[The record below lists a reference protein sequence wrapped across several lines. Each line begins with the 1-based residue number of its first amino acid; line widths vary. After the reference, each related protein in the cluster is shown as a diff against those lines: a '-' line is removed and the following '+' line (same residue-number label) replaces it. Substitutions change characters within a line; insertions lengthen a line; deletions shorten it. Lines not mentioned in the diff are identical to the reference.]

1 MLLTPE
7 LESTLLEQITARPDK
22 ALVLP
27 DWAYWK
33 GSTQPIVYVDGLPTR
48 LSRHLYERAI
58 GPLEHRVT
66 LHLRDGVHPK
76 NVNPHLF
83 VALERRARGE
93 RCPNG
98 HLYAGN
104 EMPDNSMGWRCRTC
118 YLSWRDRHSN
128 GGLNAGQINAAKT
141 HCPQRHRYTPENTLY
156 LSNGRRRC
164 RTCNAEQ
171 SRKYYANRKAS

>member
-1 MLLTPE
+1 MILTAE
-7 LESTLLEQITARPDK
+7 LEQLIVTQLQEHPER

-27 DWAYWK
+27 DWCYWK
-33 GSTQPIVYVDGLPTR
+33 GQSQPTVYVDGLPVR
-48 LSRHLYERAI
+48 LSRHLYEKVI
-58 GPLEHRVT
+58 GSLPYDMS

-83 VALERRARGE
+83 VLAKRGSRGV

-118 YLSWRDRHSN
+118 YLTWRDRHSN
-128 GGLNAGQINAAKT
+128 GGQNVGQINAAKT
-141 HCPQRHRYTPENTLY
+141 HCPQNHRYTPENTLH

-164 RTCNAEQ
+164 RQCNADQ
-171 SRKYYANRKAS
+171 SRKYYENRRAS